1 MGSGAETGRDSLFT
15 LSHPQTEGFFIFL
28 SSVLGRQEVVDMCH
42 VVLNAERKVDVFPKG
57 VWAKV
62 WG

>member
-1 MGSGAETGRDSLFT
+1 MGAGADSGRDSLFT
-15 LSHPQTEGFFIFL
+15 LSHPQTERFLIFL
-28 SSVLGRQEVVDMCH
+28 SSVLGLQEVVNMCH

>member
-1 MGSGAETGRDSLFT
+1 MGAGAETGRDSLFT
-15 LSHPQTEGFFIFL
+15 LSHPQTEWFFIFL
-28 SSVLGRQEVVDMCH
+28 SSVLAVQEAVNVCH
-42 VVLNAERKVDVFPKG
+42 VVLNADRKVDVFPKG